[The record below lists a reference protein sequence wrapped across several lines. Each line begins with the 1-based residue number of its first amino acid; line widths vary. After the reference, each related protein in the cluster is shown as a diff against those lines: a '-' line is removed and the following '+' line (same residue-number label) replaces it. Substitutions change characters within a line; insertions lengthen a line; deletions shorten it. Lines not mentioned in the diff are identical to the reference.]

1 LDANTAYRHAQ
12 PFTLLWLLVPL
23 LMLGTAWSV
32 WLSGDSGRTTVLVV
46 IGLAFAALLAGLG
59 RLVVE
64 VRRDELRWS
73 FGFLGWPR
81 WRVALR
87 DIAHMERTHAAASR
101 GAGIKGPRADR
112 LYNATLGGPALRL
125 TLHDGRV
132 VTLGTPEPERLR
144 AFIEARRPPAP

>member
-1 LDANTAYRHAQ
+1 
-12 PFTLLWLLVPL
+12 
-23 LMLGTAWSV
+23 
-32 WLSGDSGRTTVLVV
+32 
-46 IGLAFAALLAGLG
+46 
-59 RLVVE
+59 
-64 VRRDELRWS
+64 
-73 FGFLGWPR
+73 
-81 WRVALR
+81 
-87 DIAHMERTHAAASR
+87 MERTHAAASR